1 MDFEKGILKR
11 KYDNLKVSVKLE
23 GKDYCLI
30 VLGFIYKK
38 FIFNFLFC
46 GINDYGL
53 VLKNNERFKIENSL
67 NELLRKFGKYDRNL
81 VGDNGLFNQGFIRV
95 GKCNE
100 IIGRKGFYNNV
111 VNNFV
116 LLINVKLVNNIFE
129 VLKRLFFYVEQNSV
143 LLKKRFIIDYEL

>member
-30 VLGFIYKK
+30 VLVFIYKK

-81 VGDNGLFNQGFIRV
+81 VGDNGLFN
-95 GKCNE
+95 
-100 IIGRKGFYNNV
+100 
-111 VNNFV
+111 
-116 LLINVKLVNNIFE
+116 
-129 VLKRLFFYVEQNSV
+129 
-143 LLKKRFIIDYEL
+143 